1 MLPSHFGSRTI
12 GTAPRVVSAPSERG
26 HARRDIMADQ
36 DMAKRIAAARAV
48 AEVRDGMVVG
58 LGSGSTAECAIE
70 ALAERVAKGL
80 RVVAI
85 PTSEQTA
92 SLARRYGIELTSF
105 AEHPRIDLTI
115 DGADQVETGTLN
127 LIKGRGGALF
137 REKLVA
143 SASAA
148 MIVVVDETK
157 LAERLGGNVPLPI
170 EIARFGW
177 QVVVSRLGTLGLV
190 PKLRVKAGAPFMT
203 DGGNYIVDCGL
214 PENWD
219 PAALEAKLARIVG
232 VIETGLFLGLA
243 SKVVVGRADGAETLI
258 SSARHPPAER
268 G

>member
-1 MLPSHFGSRTI
+1 MT
-12 GTAPRVVSAPSERG
+12 
-26 HARRDIMADQ
+26 ADQ
-36 DMAKRIAAARAV
+36 DLAKRMAAAHAV

-58 LGSGSTAECAIE
+58 IGSGSTAECAIE

-92 SLARRYGIELTSF
+92 SFARRYGLELTSF

-170 EIARFGW
+170 EVTRFGW
-177 QVVVSRLGTLGLV
+177 QVVASRLSALGLV
-190 PKLRVKAGAPFMT
+190 PQLRAKAGAPFTT
-203 DGGNYIVDCGL
+203 DGGNYIVDCVL
-214 PENWD
+214 PERWD
-219 PAALEAKLARIVG
+219 PAALDLNLARIVG

-243 SKVVVGRADGAETLI
+243 SKVVVGRADGAETLT
-258 SSARHPPAER
+258 SSVRRLPAER
-268 G
+268 D